1 MSALSVREWLL
12 AEAEEDYRDFSRSLL
27 PGVDGVLG
35 VRLPKLR
42 KKAKELVKSEWSVFV
57 SACDNLF
64 FEEKLLQGMV
74 LGLVDLPLEE
84 KLTLVREFVPKID
97 NWSVCD
103 SFCVGLK
110 FIPKNR
116 EVVWAFLQ
124 PYLQSSKEFELRFG
138 VVILLDFYIVDTW
151 IDRVLDVLF
160 FLKSEDYYAQMGIA
174 WAISVCMVKYFD
186 KTLQRLT
193 PAHLHPV
200 ILKKSIQK
208 GRESLCLTMEQ
219 KQILRELLH

>member
-1 MSALSVREWLL
+1 MRDWLF
-12 AEAEEDYRDFSRSLL
+12 AEAEEGYRDFSRSLL
-27 PGVDGVLG
+27 PGVENVLG

-42 KKAKELVKSEWSVFV
+42 KKAKELAGRDWRSFV
-57 SACDNLF
+57 SLCDNLF

-84 KLTLVREFVPKID
+84 KLILVQEFVSKID
-97 NWSVCD
+97 NWSICD
-103 SFCVGLK
+103 SFCAGLK
-110 FIPKNR
+110 FTSQHR
-116 EVVWAFLQ
+116 EAVWEFLQ
-124 PYLQSSKEFELRFG
+124 PYLNSAKEFELRFG
-138 VVILLDFYIVDTW
+138 VVMILNFYVVDDW
-151 IDRVLDVLF
+151 IEKVLDVL
-160 FLKSEDYYAQMGIA
+160 LVLNSEDYYAQMGIA

-219 KQILRELLH
+219 KQILRELLSQKGQ